1 MVTVLFVGTMF
12 TDVTI
17 TLAVET
23 FDLRTTAFA
32 VICNYIRLMNR
43 KQERY
48 YLEEIGKKNF

>member
-32 VICNYIRLMNR
+32 VICNYIRLTN
-43 KQERY
+43 
-48 YLEEIGKKNF
+48 